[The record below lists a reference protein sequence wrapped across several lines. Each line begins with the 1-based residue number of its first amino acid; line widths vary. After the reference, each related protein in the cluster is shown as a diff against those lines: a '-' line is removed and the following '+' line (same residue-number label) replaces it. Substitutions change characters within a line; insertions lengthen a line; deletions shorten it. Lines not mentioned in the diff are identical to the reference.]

1 MVELEEAAFAAA
13 SSVVGDEGTA
23 ALIALRDRALN
34 FRRDVPRVVGL
45 ATAPAATLR
54 RRELLA
60 LEIGDQERER
70 AIEHL
75 GQVSAD
81 ASTRSRSA
89 SARVLVEAATESA
102 RFPRRGRRG
111 ATPLANRRSA

>member
-13 SSVVGDEGTA
+13 SSVVGDERAA
-23 ALIALRDRALN
+23 ALISVRSWES
-34 FRRDVPRVVGL
+34 V
-45 ATAPAATLR
+45 
-54 RRELLA
+54 REEA
-60 LEIGDQERER
+60 CVIVM
-70 AIEHL
+70 AIDTTVFSEA
-75 GQVSAD
+75 SARLPD

-111 ATPLANRRSA
+111 VTPLANRCSA